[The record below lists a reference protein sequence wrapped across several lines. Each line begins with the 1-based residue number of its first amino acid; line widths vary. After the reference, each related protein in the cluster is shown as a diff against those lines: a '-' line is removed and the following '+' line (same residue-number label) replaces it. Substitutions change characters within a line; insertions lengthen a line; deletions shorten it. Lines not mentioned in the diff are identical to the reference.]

1 VSQDQQIKYLL
12 LAAGQG
18 ACDLRDLSPAC
29 RPCHPF
35 SDRSQQAPFIGP
47 LRHIPDAIAGHGP
60 DNERTPRYPG
70 WLRHSPLD
78 APVALACISGNG
90 RAMTQLSSVSRRRLL
105 VASGALALTL
115 FLPASLMAEAD
126 TGGLRK
132 ITDDAAPISL
142 AERETRIERA
152 RALMH
157 EAESTPS

>member
-1 VSQDQQIKYLL
+1 
-12 LAAGQG
+12 
-18 ACDLRDLSPAC
+18 
-29 RPCHPF
+29 
-35 SDRSQQAPFIGP
+35 
-47 LRHIPDAIAGHGP
+47 
-60 DNERTPRYPG
+60 
-70 WLRHSPLD
+70 
-78 APVALACISGNG
+78 
-90 RAMTQLSSVSRRRLL
+90 MTQLSSVSRRRLL